1 MTRMIILLLFFL
13 SGFSGLLYEVV
24 WTRVFGLIFGNTT
37 LAISTVLA
45 AFMFGLALGS
55 VILGKYSDRVKNHLK
70 IYAFLEL
77 GVGVSASLIPLL
89 KGPIEGLFATV
100 YPSLENLPLALNL
113 FKFLIAF
120 LIMLPATFLMGG
132 TLPVLSHS
140 LVRAREKL
148 GMDLG
153 QLYSINTFGAMMGS
167 LVTGFFL
174 IRLIGVLSSIL
185 TAVFFNFVIAIIAFI
200 LSRSFSTGTTSEEKS
215 PATFLD
221 RTSKIVIAVM
231 TLSGFVALSYEVLWS
246 RVLVFVFTNSVYA
259 FTVILTTFLFGIA
272 FGAYAI
278 GRFADRSQK
287 PATLLGWVQAGI
299 GITVFLAS
307 LILINLPDIHYR
319 IFTLEPNTTWWHWN
333 AIRFVEAFLVMFLPT
348 FLMGASFPVA
358 AKAVV
363 PHLSKL
369 GSGLG
374 VLYFFNTIGGVLGS
388 FLTGF
393 VFISLFGASATMAA
407 MILLSLAAGI
417 FLILQKHFE
426 TKPKRALA
434 YIIPM
439 LVLLA
444 LAVQFTPKKLFT
456 VAYSTTER
464 NLELI
469 DYREGMEGTVTVH
482 LQKTPFEEKK
492 RIDVDG
498 LNVAGTSFMLRTLQT
513 LQGHLPLIVHGKAE
527 KVLQIGFGTGQT
539 SYSALLHPI
548 GQFTLVEISENVL
561 ELSALHFQEINK
573 GVIEN
578 PRFRPVILDGKNYL
592 KYTGEKYDVI
602 MNDANYA
609 VATGSASLFTKDHF
623 EYCKSKLK
631 PGGLLSTWMTT
642 DLDPR
647 DFKIVL
653 KTFQSVFPYSF
664 LWMAPNCIN
673 KQVVLMGAT
682 QPLSFDFGRM
692 QKLFENPQIRTELAA
707 VNIGSAYDLLDCL
720 VLDPQGIAAIA
731 GDAPMN
737 TDNHPIL
744 EFSTRAIRSRDFCAY
759 QNLAAML
766 VYPPNLKKL
775 ASGLPEDKQEKEE
788 IEENLKRHYTASR
801 KLLTGMMEFYQG
813 KTGEAMETLLNGS
826 RLIPESNLAAYY
838 YTNMDMITWELNQEM
853 MKNPA
858 NTEAQLKMAR
868 HQIGLKQYDAAL
880 KLLKGI
886 SHRGGDD
893 PFVNYEIARCH
904 LGKTEMDSAEFYL
917 RKSLQVNDRLSS
929 AWYFLGQ
936 ILSRQGKM
944 KEALE
949 AHQRA
954 VALEPRMYEALNAI
968 ALIYQGQKKFQDAIQ
983 VYQKSLSI
991 MPYQPEITADLG
1003 DCLLQSGDYPA
1014 ATSHYQKSIYM
1025 GNATPSLFFNLGN
1038 AQYLNKNFKAAEE
1051 NFRQAISLDSGN
1063 AEFYYNL
1070 GNVRIMQGQ
1079 LNDAAEAYQAA
1090 IRLNPGEA
1098 DYYNNLAMCYQ
1109 NLGQLEHAINVF
1121 NLGLKNAGH
1130 SDLLVKNLE
1139 DTKRL
1144 LQTRNP

>member
-1 MTRMIILLLFFL
+1 MLKIVVLVLFFL

-45 AFMFGLALGS
+45 AFMSGLALGS
-55 VILGKYSDRVKNHLK
+55 VILGKFSDRMKNHLK

-77 GVGVSASLIPLL
+77 GIGISALLVPLL
-89 KGPIEGLFATV
+89 KIPIEGLFAAV
-100 YPSLENLPLALNL
+100 YPFLENNPLALNL
-113 FKFLIAF
+113 FKFLVAF

-153 QLYSINTFGAMMGS
+153 RLYSINTFGAMMGT

-174 IRLIGVLSSIL
+174 IRLIGVFSSIP
-185 TAVFFNFVIAIIAFI
+185 TAVFVNFIIAITAFI
-200 LSRSFSTGTTSEEKS
+200 LARSFPAGTVPEEKS
-215 PATFLD
+215 PKTFLD
-221 RTSKIVIAVM
+221 RNSKIVTAVM
-231 TLSGFVALSYEVLWS
+231 AISGFVALSYEVLWS

-278 GRFADRSQK
+278 GRFADRSRQ
-287 PATLLGWVQAGI
+287 PAALLGWIQAGI
-299 GITVFLAS
+299 GVTVFFAS
-307 LILINLPDIHYR
+307 LLLINLPDLHYR

-333 AIRFVEAFLVMFLPT
+333 AIRFFEAFLVMFLPT

-363 PHLSKL
+363 TSLTKL

-393 VFISLFGASATMAA
+393 VFISLFGASATMAGLIA
-407 MILLSLAAGI
+407 LSLAAGI
-417 FLILQKHFE
+417 FLILQERFE
-426 TKPKRALA
+426 MKPKRVFA
-434 YIIPM
+434 YLIPA

-464 NLELI
+464 DLELI
-469 DYREGMEGTVTVH
+469 DYREGVEGTVTVH
-482 LQKTPFEEKK
+482 LQKTPFEQKK

-513 LQGHLPLIVHGKAE
+513 LQGHLPLIVHGNAE

-548 GQFTLVEISENVL
+548 EQFTLVEISENVL

-573 GVIEN
+573 GVMEN

-609 VATGSASLFTKDHF
+609 VATGSASLFTRDHF

-642 DLDPR
+642 DLDPQ

-653 KTFQSVFPYSF
+653 KTFQFVFPYSV

-673 KQVVLMGAT
+673 KQVVLMGAAE
-682 QPLSFDFGRM
+682 PLALDFEKMRE
-692 QKLFENPQIRTELAA
+692 LFADPRIRPEFAA
-707 VNIGSAYDLLDCL
+707 ININSAFDLLDCL
-720 VLDPQGIAAIA
+720 LLDPEGIARIA
-731 GDAPMN
+731 AAVPIN

-744 EFSTRAIRSRDFCAY
+744 EFSTRDIRSRDFCAY

-766 VYPPNLKKL
+766 IYPPRLN
-775 ASGLPEDKQEKEE
+775 SMVTGLPADSGERNNV
-788 IEENLKRHYTASR
+788 EENLQRHFSASR
-801 KLLTGMMEFYQG
+801 KLLSGMMEFYQG
-813 KTGEAMETLLNGS
+813 KTGKALETLLNGS
-826 RLIPESNLAAYY
+826 RLIPESDLAAYY
-838 YTNMDMITWELNQEM
+838 YTNMDMITWELNREM
-853 MKNPA
+853 VKNPE
-858 NTEAQLKMAR
+858 NPEAQLKMAR
-868 HQIGLKQYDAAL
+868 HQIGLRQYDAAS
-880 KLLKGI
+880 KLLSRI
-886 SHRGGDD
+886 THRGGDD
-893 PFVNYEIARCH
+893 PFVDYEIARCY
-904 LGKTEMDSAEFYL
+904 LGKTELDSAEYYL
-917 RKSLQVNDRLSS
+917 RKSLEVNDRLSG

-936 ILSRQGKM
+936 ILSRQGKPG
-944 KEALE
+944 EALE
-949 AHQRA
+949 AQQRA
-954 VALEPRMYEALNAI
+954 VVLDPRMYEAHNA
-968 ALIYQGQKKFQDAIQ
+968 AGAIYQAQQKYEEAAAA
-983 VYQKSLSI
+983 YRASLSV
-991 MPYQPEITADLG
+991 MEFQPEITGNLADCFLEMKEIPEAI
-1003 DCLLQSGDYPA
+1003 SM
-1014 ATSHYQKSIYM
+1014 YQQALKM
-1025 GNATPSLFFNLGN
+1025 GNESPSLIFNLGN
-1038 AQYLNKNFKAAEE
+1038 AYFFNKQYDLATDCY
-1051 NFRQAISLDSGN
+1051 RQAIALDSAN
-1063 AEFYYNL
+1063 PEFYYNL
-1070 GNVRIMQGQ
+1070 GNTLVMQGNLPAAADVFVQAVQ
-1079 LNDAAEAYQAA
+1079 LNPQE
-1090 IRLNPGEA
+1090 P
-1098 DYYNNLAMCYQ
+1098 DYYNNLAMCYRS
-1109 NLGQLEHAINVF
+1109 LGDLQTAMQVF
-1121 NLGLKNAGH
+1121 NRGLKSAARSELLIQNAQATQK
-1130 SDLLVKNLE
+1130 LLE
-1139 DTKRL
+1139 AE
-1144 LQTRNP
+1144 